1 MKSIDPTA
9 TGEGKLAGVR
19 EGHLVSRYGVR
30 FFAADDE
37 KSGLLARRL
46 EIDNLDKE
54 IRAQRLIVEERTAAV
69 ARSESTLR
77 EAQERLLRDVPRHRD
92 NRLVRHRRLP
102 VRRPRCAAGAA

>member
-1 MKSIDPTA
+1 MASRDQLPL
-9 TGEGKLAGVR
+9 GGQFVVR

-77 EAQERLLRDVPRHRD
+77 EAQERLAQQRRDGE
-92 NRLVRHRRLP
+92 L
-102 VRRPRCAAGAA
+102 AAR